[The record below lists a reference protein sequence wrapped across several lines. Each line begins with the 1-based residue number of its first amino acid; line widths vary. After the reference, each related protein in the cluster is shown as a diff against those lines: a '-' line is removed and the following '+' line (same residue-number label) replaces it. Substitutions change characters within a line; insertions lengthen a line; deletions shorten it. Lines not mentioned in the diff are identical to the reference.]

1 MDPFGIILKSF
12 PFRLRDTHTYM
23 CTTFCIYS
31 IHAKLV
37 DIHWRIYTSKLIHR
51 QTGYG
56 RNILIPLAHTHT
68 PAHAHTHTHIH
79 WIFVHLKMAQN
90 ICNGNKFNL
99 SAFMWKIH
107 FILLQ
112 YNWAWVPMLML
123 MATATATMMMTMVFL
138 VSLVMLVVKPVWETV
153 EAIRKYDNNSIVI
166 VLTL

>member
-1 MDPFGIILKSF
+1 
-12 PFRLRDTHTYM
+12 M
-23 CTTFCIYS
+23 CTKFCIYS

-68 PAHAHTHTHIH
+68 STRTHTHIH

-99 SAFMWKIH
+99 SAFIWKIH

-112 YNWAWVPMLML
+112 YNWAWVPMLM
-123 MATATATMMMTMVFL
+123 ATMMMTMVL
-138 VSLVMLVVKPVWETV
+138 VSMVMLVVKPVWGTV
-153 EAIRKYDNNSIVI
+153 EAIRKYDNNSVVI
-166 VLTL
+166 VLIL

>member
-12 PFRLRDTHTYM
+12 PFRLRDTHTHTCVQNFVFTQFM
-23 CTTFCIYS
+23 QNWLTS
-31 IHAKLV
+31 I
-37 DIHWRIYTSKLIHR
+37 DGYTLQSSYIDKQDMEETSWFLSHI
-51 QTGYG
+51 
-56 RNILIPLAHTHT
+56 
-68 PAHAHTHTHIH
+68 HTHTHTSTGSHTYIH

-112 YNWAWVPMLML
+112 YNWAWVPMLM
-123 MATATATMMMTMVFL
+123 ATATMMMTMVL
-138 VSLVMLVVKPVWETV
+138 VSMVMLVVKPVWGTV

-166 VLTL
+166 VLIL